1 MDLRFSVLMSIYYK
15 EVPINLDKALES
27 ITDIQTL
34 KPNEIVLVK
43 DGPLTKELENTIDKY
58 IKKYP
63 NLFKIIALEKNY
75 GLGKALNIGLENC
88 TFELVARMD
97 GDDISKPDRFEKQ
110 IEFMKKNPQVDILG
124 SWIDEFIEKDNNIKI
139 RSIRKVPEKNNEIYL
154 KLKSICAFNHP
165 TVMYKRRKVIEA
177 GSYLQDFVL
186 EDYYLWIRLAQKNA
200 VMYNLQESLLN
211 FRITEGTSKRRGGIK
226 LLKSDLKFQR
236 YLLESH
242 FLTKSEYLRNI
253 IIYGTYRII
262 PWKLREKIQL
272 RFREIKIRRDFN
284 EGRINIWNKTRGNK
298 DSSSLS

>member
-43 DGPLTKELENTIDKY
+43 DGPLTKELENIIDKY

-75 GLGKALNIGLENC
+75 GLGKALNIGLESC

-262 PWKLREKIQL
+262 PWKLRELLQRLL
-272 RFREIKIRRDFN
+272 R
-284 EGRINIWNKTRGNK
+284 G
-298 DSSSLS
+298 

>member
-1 MDLRFSVLMSIYYK
+1 M
-15 EVPINLDKALES
+15 PINLDKALES

-139 RSIRKVPEKNNEIYL
+139 RSIRKVPEKNNEICL

-165 TVMYKRRKVIEA
+165 TVMYKKSKVIEV

-262 PWKLREKIQL
+262 PWKLRELLQRLL
-272 RFREIKIRRDFN
+272 R
-284 EGRINIWNKTRGNK
+284 G
-298 DSSSLS
+298 